1 MTNEGW
7 AQLTTVGAPGYH
19 PFGDALFI
27 IDLLG
32 RVGLLLGSLVVLLLF
47 VLRRRGFPGAYT
59 ALAILAAG
67 VFFVVE
73 ILSRLSR
80 GHPSAMDAV
89 LDASL
94 FLVPACAWIAYLRL
108 SDRAQST
115 FVR

>member
-7 AQLTTVGAPGYH
+7 ARLTTVGAPGYH

-32 RVGLLLGSLVVLLLF
+32 RVGLFLGSIVVLVLF
-47 VLRRRGFPGAYT
+47 ALRRRGFPRAYT
-59 ALAILAAG
+59 ALTVLGAG
-67 VFFVVE
+67 VFFAVQVV
-73 ILSRLSR
+73 SRLSR
-80 GHPSAMDAV
+80 GDPSAPDAV

-94 FLVPACAWIAYLRL
+94 FLVPACAWIAYLHL

>member
-19 PFGDALFI
+19 TFGDALFI

-32 RVGLLLGSLVVLLLF
+32 RVGLLLGSIAVLLLF

-59 ALAILAAG
+59 ALTVLGAG
-67 VFFVVE
+67 VFFVVQV
-73 ILSRLSR
+73 LSHLSR
-80 GHPSAMDAV
+80 GDPSAIDAV
-89 LDASL
+89 FDASL
-94 FLVPACAWIAYLRL
+94 FLVPACAWIAYLHV